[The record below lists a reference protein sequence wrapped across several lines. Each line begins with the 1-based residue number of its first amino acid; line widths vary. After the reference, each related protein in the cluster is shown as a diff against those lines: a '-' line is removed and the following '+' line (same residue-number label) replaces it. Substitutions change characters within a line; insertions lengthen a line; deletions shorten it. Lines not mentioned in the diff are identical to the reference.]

1 MATRYSLAPKSE
13 KVIQELLDKLPVFDK
28 PSEIIDFAILGLYSQ
43 FKKGE
48 INISFN
54 IGINDPA
61 HPFYSQTTPEE
72 EKALAIVKKEKKPAF
87 KGSAK
92 KAIDWLNN

>member
-1 MATRYSLAPKSE
+1 MSTRYSLAPKSE
-13 KVIQELLDKLPVFDK
+13 KVIQQLLAELPVFDK

-54 IGINDPA
+54 VGINDPT
-61 HPFYSQTTPEE
+61 HPFYSKTTPEE
-72 EKALAIVKKEKKPAF
+72 EKALLAVKKEKKPAF
-87 KGSAK
+87 KGSAT
-92 KAIDWLNN
+92 KAIEWLNS